1 MSEPTTIGLSG
12 RAHQKLQHL
21 KEEGHFEDMQD
32 AYRFAIALALAHG
45 AQTVA
50 ETEVSNRTTIFNV
63 GTIDPDGSIHFAV
76 KTLAEV
82 RNGSVYRTAESLA
95 EWGVN
100 ELDRMASSGRIPFG
114 QLLAEAEEILRSQG
128 QQR

>member
-12 RAHQKLQHL
+12 RAHQKLQQL
-21 KEEGHFEDMQD
+21 KEDGHFEDMQD

-45 AQTVA
+45 A
-50 ETEVSNRTTIFNV
+50 ETIPEQEISNRTTIFNV
-63 GTIDPDGSIHFAV
+63 GTIDPDGSLHFAV
-76 KTLAEV
+76 RTLAEV
-82 RNGSVYRTAESLA
+82 RGDSVYRTAENLA

-100 ELDRMASSGRIPFG
+100 ELDQMASSGRIPFG
-114 QLLAEAEEILRSQG
+114 RLLAEAEEILEGQG